1 MEYLVINSEE
11 EIFYRL
17 AEIRNIK
24 CDLAQNVL
32 DRKELEKRDLK
43 PLETVL
49 VVSLINGNTEVI
61 SAMDLE
67 MYFDQRIG
75 R

>member
-1 MEYLVINSEE
+1 MKNVQYLVINSEE

-24 CDLAQNVL
+24 CDLAQNIL
-32 DRKELEKRDLK
+32 SRSELEKRDLK
-43 PLETVL
+43 PLETV
-49 VVSLINGNTEVI
+49 VVILLENGDTEVI

-67 MYFDQRIG
+67 MYFD
-75 R
+75 